1 MTGIPKDLIVLGMP
15 FVLLLLAF
23 AYIWRK
29 QFNDREARLRKATL
43 EKILLV
49 TDAMQ
54 FGETIPVVAVER
66 FISYIRH
73 PDPTFDP
80 EAIIRQERFN
90 IMAVYNQPNTIPRR
104 EG

>member
-1 MTGIPKDLIVLGMP
+1 MTEFQKDLIVVGP
-15 FVLLLLAF
+15 GFVFLLMVF

-29 QFNDREARLRKATL
+29 QFNDREARLRKATI
-43 EKILLV
+43 EKILV
-49 TDAMQ
+49 CTDKIP

-66 FISYIRH
+66 FMSYIKH

-80 EAIIRQERFN
+80 DAIIRQERFN
-90 IMAVYNQPNTIPRR
+90 IQSVNQHPNTIPSK